1 MSPFTAR
8 LNPEFNNLLAI
19 SDSLFVG
26 VSMRFASWKF
36 GYGDNVRVIWD
47 TPLDYHGIMITL
59 IIHLAPLL
67 TF

>member
-1 MSPFTAR
+1 MAPFTACF
-8 LNPEFNNLLAI
+8 NPEFNNLLAI

-26 VSMRFASWKF
+26 VSVRFASWKL
-36 GYGDNVRVIWD
+36 GYGDNVCVIRD
-47 TPLDYHGIMITL
+47 APLDYHGIMITL